1 MLILLREFFLKFSSY
16 CFYILGSFMLCFHSS
31 NWNVIIKAVK
41 LTEEMNL
48 RKNSLNNINK
58 QILQTLSFSGLSA
71 YYLENIDFWNNI
83 METISCSERQ
93 MNVQSQNKHY
103 TSKEI
108 ELKWSLVNRTKY
120 ESSIKLKYTTS
131 NV

>member
-1 MLILLREFFLKFSSY
+1 
-16 CFYILGSFMLCFHSS
+16 MLCFHSS

-41 LTEEMNL
+41 FTEEMNL

-93 MNVQSQNKHY
+93 INVQSQNKHY

-108 ELKWSLVNRTKY
+108 ELK
-120 ESSIKLKYTTS
+120 
-131 NV
+131 

>member
-1 MLILLREFFLKFSSY
+1 
-16 CFYILGSFMLCFHSS
+16 MLCFHSS

-71 YYLENIDFWNNI
+71 YYPENIDFWNNI
-83 METISCSERQ
+83 METICCSERQ
-93 MNVQSQNKHY
+93 INVQSQNKHY

-108 ELKWSLVNRTKY
+108 ELK
-120 ESSIKLKYTTS
+120 
-131 NV
+131 

>member
-1 MLILLREFFLKFSSY
+1 
-16 CFYILGSFMLCFHSS
+16 MLCFHSS

-93 MNVQSQNKHY
+93 INVQSQNKHY

-108 ELKWSLVNRTKY
+108 ELK
-120 ESSIKLKYTTS
+120 
-131 NV
+131 

>member
-1 MLILLREFFLKFSSY
+1 
-16 CFYILGSFMLCFHSS
+16 MLCFHSS

-108 ELKWSLVNRTKY
+108 ELK
-120 ESSIKLKYTTS
+120 
-131 NV
+131 

>member
-1 MLILLREFFLKFSSY
+1 MLFQKSVFSGLY
-16 CFYILGSFMLCFHSS
+16 
-31 NWNVIIKAVK
+31 A
-41 LTEEMNL
+41 

-93 MNVQSQNKHY
+93 INVQSQNKHY

-108 ELKWSLVNRTKY
+108 EL
-120 ESSIKLKYTTS
+120 
-131 NV
+131 